1 MSNFSKQLCFHEF
14 QSAGGYISLKFQPL
28 IFLQRKQWTQFGM
41 LKKCIKT
48 LIAHWQKLFPRT
60 YINNIYFLSCR
71 SCRLYNPNSYRCCYN
86 INKLILNNSQKA
98 TEIGE
103 VCCVLKIFFIII
115 LYTILFSGVHC
126 ISKSAEKLPKAEW
139 LWSFVIYN
147 IGLGNWVHEVPDQF
161 TGCTVTLTGM

>member
-1 MSNFSKQLCFHEF
+1 MLHECVMYSERWVTFWNSFVSMNFKVP
-14 QSAGGYISLKFQPL
+14 GYISLKFQPL

-103 VCCVLKIFFIII
+103 VCCVLIIGFITI
-115 LYTILFSGVHC
+115 LYTIYFSVVYTVFQRVQKNC
-126 ISKSAEKLPKAEW
+126 QKLND
-139 LWSFVIYN
+139 S
-147 IGLGNWVHEVPDQF
+147 EVSWF
-161 TGCTVTLTGM
+161 IV